1 MKKVLALLSLAGL
14 MVLSGCCCKK
24 KADAG
29 KCTQKK
35 EQGKPCDKRDKS
47 CTNKKC
53 DGKKCDGKA
62 CDKKD
67 MKKKDAKQADKKKST
82 YGNLKP
88 ARLQFDD
95 VPALPL
101 VG

>member
-1 MKKVLALLSLAGL
+1 MKKTLSLLSLAGL

-29 KCTQKK
+29 KCTQK
-35 EQGKPCDKRDKS
+35 EQQKPCDK
-47 CTNKKC
+47 KKC
-53 DGKKCDGKA
+53 DKKSCDKKKCDGKA
-62 CDKKD
+62 CDKK
-67 MKKKDAKQADKKKST
+67 KDAKKDDKKKST